1 MAKRSPKAAP
11 DSGVQGALFG
21 EIELRSLNEPAPKRK
36 APAADG
42 DKPPRWR
49 MADPEGVTVAE
60 LRLRWNRRLTPAQV
74 ARIESELAAIPRLLG
89 KLGFGPVLTEHS
101 FVRRRRK

>member
-1 MAKRSPKAAP
+1 MAKRKEKAAP

-21 EIELRSLNEPAPKRK
+21 AIELRSLTEPAPKRK
-36 APAADG
+36 APAAEG
-42 DKPPRWR
+42 SAASRWR
-49 MADPEGVTVAE
+49 MADPEGMTVAE
-60 LRLRWNRRLTPAQV
+60 LRVRWNRRLTPAQV